1 MRQRCVERPRFPVIA
16 LPWLLVVMLSVGG
29 WQHRVHAASHMI
41 DLTYSFDETTLV
53 WPSNPPFHRD
63 GSARGGTVDEAWYA
77 TGQVALSEHAGT
89 HMDAPIHFAQ
99 GQVGIDGIPVER
111 LMGPAVVIDVRGSA
125 AKEADYRLS
134 LADLHR
140 WESQYGTIPPG
151 SLVMMLTG
159 WGAHWKHRER
169 YFGSATPDV
178 PTTLHFPGFSEEAA
192 RFLTA
197 ERHIAGVGVDTP
209 SIDYGPSQDFVVH
222 RIVNGA
228 GLYGLENVAR
238 LDELP
243 PSGATLIALP
253 MKIAGGSGAPVRIL
267 GIVPE

>member
-16 LPWLLVVMLSVGG
+16 LPWLLVVMLGVGG

-53 WPSNPPFHRD
+53 WPSNPPFQRD

-77 TGQVALSEHAGT
+77 T
-89 HMDAPIHFAQ
+89 

>member
-1 MRQRCVERPRFPVIA
+1 MQHRVAARRGIA
-16 LPWLLVVMLSVGG
+16 VFLILWGLVGLPAVGG
-29 WQHRVHAASHMI
+29 WQGIVHAASRLV

-53 WPSNPPFHRD
+53 WPRNPQFHRD
-63 GSARGGTVDEAWYA
+63 GSQRGGTADEAWYA

-99 GQVGIDGIPVER
+99 GQVGIDGIPVEQ
-111 LMGPAVVIDVRGSA
+111 LMGPAVVIDVRASV
-125 AKEADYRLS
+125 AKETDYRLAP
-134 LADLHR
+134 ADLHR
-140 WESQYGTIPPG
+140 WEAQHGTIPKG
-151 SLVMMLTG
+151 AVVMMFTG
-159 WGAHWKHRER
+159 WGAHWQHRER
-169 YFGSATPDV
+169 YFGSTTPDV

-192 RFLTA
+192 RFLVT
-197 ERHIAGVGVDTP
+197 ERHISGIGIDTP

-238 LDELP
+238 LGELP

-267 GIVPE
+267 GILPE